1 MSTRTSSRIR
11 SRVSRFLGA
20 AVVAVTALTACGG
33 GGGGGGAGGDGAKAS
48 GTTAPGS
55 TGAVSMNSFCPS
67 AAETQQRLQ
76 LRLPVDVQSLSVTDF
91 QNNRATCQYAR
102 PAMKK
107 DSGPAKI
114 FHIAVDRNP
123 DVNSAHR
130 NFTFGSSSNA
140 KPLAGVGDEAETK
153 DVGTRLRFR
162 RGIYIVTIEEDLNIY
177 SSLVDAQNFTSFA
190 RDVLVPRLPA
200 GPALSAAAAA
210 DSPNPV
216 AGTVA
221 KGAADRVSKQDGPI
235 VGDGV
240 ADVVF
245 NVTLNGQVIDLA
257 LYRCQPGSG
266 SPVAQST
273 QWDTFAGTRPVDAG
287 TAFSGSPG
295 SATPQL
301 GVFKADGTKLND
313 TTGGLKDQYFSAP
326 TPIQLVVADT
336 GTITGGNSFCIRQYR
351 AGGGPVTAIFAPVS

>member
-1 MSTRTSSRIR
+1 
-11 SRVSRFLGA
+11 
-20 AVVAVTALTACGG
+20 
-33 GGGGGGAGGDGAKAS
+33 
-48 GTTAPGS
+48 
-55 TGAVSMNSFCPS
+55 MNSFCPS

-76 LRLPVDVQSLSVTDF
+76 LKPPVDVQSLSVTDF

-107 DSGPAKI
+107 ESGPAKI
-114 FHIAVDRNP
+114 FHISVDRSA
-123 DVNSAHR
+123 DVDAAHR
-130 NFTFGSSSNA
+130 SFTFGSSSNA

-153 DVGTRLRFR
+153 TVGTRLRFR
-162 RGIYIVTIEEDLNIY
+162 RGIYIVAIEEDLNIY
-177 SSLVDAQNFTSFA
+177 TDLIDAQNFTSFA

-221 KGAADRVSKQDGPI
+221 KNGADRVSKQDGPI

-245 NVTLNGQVIDLA
+245 NVTLNGQVSDLA
-257 LYRCQPGSG
+257 LYKCVAGSG
-266 SPVAQST
+266 SPVAQGS
-273 QWDTFAGTRPVDAG
+273 QWDTFAGTRPVDSG

-295 SATPQL
+295 SATGQL
-301 GVFKADGTKLND
+301 GVFKADGTQLND
-313 TTGGLKDQYFSAP
+313 AAGGLKDQYFAKP
-326 TPIQLVVADT
+326 TPIQLVVADN
-336 GTITGGNSFCIRQYR
+336 GTITGGVSFCIRQYR
-351 AGGGPVTAIFAPVS
+351 PGGGPVTAIFAPVP